1 MLAVAANATSDGDF
15 LSVTWRL
22 IIMPMFLFSG
32 TFYPL
37 SSLPIFLQW
46 IGWISPLWHA
56 TQLGRWL
63 SYGMPLPAW
72 QIALSVA
79 YLLAMGVVGLLLARR
94 RFERRLTA

>member
-1 MLAVAANATSDGDF
+1 
-15 LSVTWRL
+15 
-22 IIMPMFLFSG
+22 MPMFLFSG

-37 SSLPIFLQW
+37 SSLPLALQW

-63 SYGMPLPAW
+63 SYGMPLEPW
-72 QIALSVA
+72 QGALSVT
-79 YLLAMGVVGLLLARR
+79 YLLAMGVVGIYVARR

>member
-1 MLAVAANATSDGDF
+1 MLAVSANVTNEDVF
-15 LSVTWRL
+15 LASTWRL
-22 IIMPMFLFSG
+22 LIMPMFLFSG

-37 SSLPIFLQW
+37 SGLPLALQL

-63 SYGMPLPAW
+63 SYGMPLEPW
-72 QIALSVA
+72 QAAVSVA
-79 YLLAMGVVGLLLARR
+79 YLLTLGIVGIVVARR